1 MRAKRRESNED
12 LELGLVAIELLTMNT
27 FLNEISINNFPI
39 EPKYIIV
46 HLYSI
51 VSDI

>member
-27 FLNEISINNFPI
+27 FVNEISINNFPK